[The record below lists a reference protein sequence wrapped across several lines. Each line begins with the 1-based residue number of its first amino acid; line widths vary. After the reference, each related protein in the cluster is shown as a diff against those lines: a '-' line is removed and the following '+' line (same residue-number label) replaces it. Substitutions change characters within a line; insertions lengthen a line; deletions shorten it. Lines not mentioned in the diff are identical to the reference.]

1 MKNSSFDIIS
11 EKIQAFEQLESLEI
25 SEEWSSN
32 LEQKIAVSSVK
43 NTGINQNKILV
54 MVAILFIVN
63 IGFATIVLTK
73 GNNEYSQRNTKLQV
87 LSSELFVND
96 I

>member
-1 MKNSSFDIIS
+1 MKTSSSDIIS
-11 EKIQAFEQLESLEI
+11 EKMQAFEQIESLEI
-25 SEEWSSN
+25 SGEWSSS
-32 LEQKIAVSSVK
+32 LEKKLTATSVK
-43 NTGINQNKILV
+43 NTASIQNKIVV

-63 IGFATIVLTK
+63 IGFATIILTK

>member
-1 MKNSSFDIIS
+1 MKTSSSDIIS
-11 EKIQAFEQLESLEI
+11 EKMQAFEQIESLEI
-25 SEEWSSN
+25 SEEWSSS
-32 LEQKIAVSSVK
+32 LEKKLTATSVK
-43 NTGINQNKILV
+43 NTASIQNKIVV

-63 IGFATIVLTK
+63 IGFATIILTK